1 MLDACR
7 QAGVVLMTAFPMR
20 FSAPVLEIKSLLG
33 SGELGRLLACSATN
47 QGQNPKRYRD
57 WFVDKTLAG
66 GGSVFDHTVH
76 LADMLRWYLDSEV
89 VEVYAQTNRIIHR
102 DAVEVETAGLLML
115 TFADGAFASIDCS
128 WSRPLNYPTWGGL
141 TFDLICE
148 RGVVNVDAF
157 LAAPDF
163 LQQSQPDAFLDP
175 MGLRFGPGHDRRVSV
190 RHRRESDATGDRLRR
205 LQGDG
210 GCRGGLP
217 FSRAGK
223 AGHVAAASENAR
235 TSSGVPLCTPD
246 ILDLSEEFS
255 STGVPAAR
263 PEHRSQFGT
272 VFTERQVLSNGK
284 DLLRRRLGGELRSG
298 VCRNAVQLCLQGVR
312 SLLLRPVAQGCPGKH
327 GAARGQ
333 RRSHLGL
340 LQAQTR

>member
-1 MLDACR
+1 MKIGILSFAHLHAESYAHALNVMPGVQLMGIADDDATRGEHFARHYETRFYPSYEALLADQPDGVIVCSENVLHRPLVELAAQAGVHVLCEKPLATTLTDGQAMLDACR

-33 SGELGRLLACSATN
+33 TGQLGRLLACSATN

-148 RGVVNVDAF
+148 KGVVNVDAF
-157 LAAPDF
+157 SQNLVSYSNRSQTPSWIPWGSDSDQAMVGEFLSAIAENRTPRVTGYDGYKAMEVALAAYRSAELGKP
-163 LQQSQPDAFLDP
+163 
-175 MGLRFGPGHDRRVSV
+175 V
-190 RHRRESDATGDRLRR
+190 T
-205 LQGDG
+205 
-210 GCRGGLP
+210 LP
-217 FSRAGK
+217 
-223 AGHVAAASENAR
+223 
-235 TSSGVPLCTPD
+235 
-246 ILDLSEEFS
+246 LS
-255 STGVPAAR
+255 
-263 PEHRSQFGT
+263 
-272 VFTERQVLSNGK
+272 
-284 DLLRRRLGGELRSG
+284 
-298 VCRNAVQLCLQGVR
+298 
-312 SLLLRPVAQGCPGKH
+312 
-327 GAARGQ
+327 
-333 RRSHLGL
+333 
-340 LQAQTR
+340 